1 MIVRPTLIVKAIII
15 IKAIM
20 EVIEMRNKIWIILA
34 VIALMVIITGTAAA
48 FAQSAS
54 GAILG
59 TVYNDQNAD
68 GVCVGTG
75 EPGLPGM
82 VIEFNNV
89 EAAIL
94 TALQTN
100 ENGSYGYTAA
110 GFGTWNVTV
119 KPPQGWRST
128 AQSTR
133 QVALTSTQPVVSGLD
148 FCITQGSSTAAPT
161 ATPGSGGSG
170 GAVTLP
176 ESGAPIAP
184 ALLVGALIGIGLLAL
199 GAGLFVYSRRASSR

>member
-1 MIVRPTLIVKAIII
+1 
-15 IKAIM
+15 M
-20 EVIEMRNKIWIILA
+20 EEIDMRNKTWIIL
-34 VIALMVIITGTAAA
+34 VLIALMLLITGTAAA
-48 FAQSAS
+48 FAQSSA

-82 VIEFNNV
+82 VVEFVNV
-89 EAAIL
+89 EAAIQ

-100 ENGSYGYTAA
+100 ENGSYGYTSA

-119 KPPQGWRST
+119 KPAQGWRST

-133 QVALTSTQPVVSGLD
+133 QVTLTSTQPVASGVD
-148 FCITQGSSTAAPT
+148 FCITQDASTSTPT
-161 ATPGSGGSG
+161 APPATAVPGGSG

-184 ALLVGALIGIGLLAL
+184 ALLIAAVLGIGLLAV
-199 GAGLFVYSRRASSR
+199 GAGIFFYSRRASA

>member
-1 MIVRPTLIVKAIII
+1 MIVETT
-15 IKAIM
+15 M
-20 EVIEMRNKIWIILA
+20 EEIDMRNKTWIILL
-34 VIALMVIITGTAAA
+34 VIALMLVITGTAAA
-48 FAQSAS
+48 FAQSS
-54 GAILG
+54 GGAILG

-82 VIEFNNV
+82 VVEFVNQ
-89 EAAIL
+89 EAAIQ

-119 KPPQGWRST
+119 KPAQGWRST
-128 AQSTR
+128 AQTTR
-133 QVALTSTQPVVSGLD
+133 QIALTSTQPVAAGVD
-148 FCITQGSSTAAPT
+148 FCITQDASTSTPAAPP
-161 ATPGSGGSG
+161 ATVVPGGSG

-184 ALLVGALIGIGLLAL
+184 ALLIAAVVGIGLLAL
-199 GAGLFVYSRRASSR
+199 GGGLYFYSRRASA

>member
-1 MIVRPTLIVKAIII
+1 
-15 IKAIM
+15 
-20 EVIEMRNKIWIILA
+20 MRKKVWIILA
-34 VIALMVIITGTAAA
+34 VIALMLVITGTAAA
-48 FAQSAS
+48 FAQSS
-54 GAILG
+54 GGAILG

-82 VIEFNNV
+82 VVEFVNV
-89 EAAIL
+89 EAAIQ

-119 KPPQGWRST
+119 KPAQGWRTT
-128 AQSTR
+128 AQPTR
-133 QVALTSTQPVVSGLD
+133 QVALTSTQPAAAGVD
-148 FCITQGSSTAAPT
+148 FCITQDASTSTPAAPPAT
-161 ATPGSGGSG
+161 AVPGGSG

-184 ALLVGALIGIGLLAL
+184 ALLVVAVIGIGLLAI
-199 GAGLFVYSRRASSR
+199 GAGMFFYSRRASA

>member
-1 MIVRPTLIVKAIII
+1 LEETD
-15 IKAIM
+15 
-20 EVIEMRNKIWIILA
+20 MRKKVWIILA
-34 VIALMVIITGTAAA
+34 VIALMLVITGTAAA
-48 FAQSAS
+48 FAQSS
-54 GAILG
+54 GGAILG

-82 VIEFNNV
+82 VVEFVNV
-89 EAAIL
+89 EAAIQ

-119 KPPQGWRST
+119 KPAQGWRTT
-128 AQSTR
+128 AQPTR
-133 QVALTSTQPVVSGLD
+133 QVALTSTQPAAAGVD
-148 FCITQGSSTAAPT
+148 FCITQDASTSTPAAPPAT
-161 ATPGSGGSG
+161 AVPGGSG

-184 ALLVGALIGIGLLAL
+184 ALLVAAVIGIGLLAI
-199 GAGLFVYSRRASSR
+199 GAGMFFYSRRASA

>member
-1 MIVRPTLIVKAIII
+1 MIVETT
-15 IKAIM
+15 M
-20 EVIEMRNKIWIILA
+20 EEIDMRNKTWIILL
-34 VIALMVIITGTAAA
+34 VIALMLVITGTAAA
-48 FAQSAS
+48 FAQSS
-54 GAILG
+54 GGAILG

-82 VIEFNNV
+82 VVEFVNQ
-89 EAAIL
+89 EAAIQ

-119 KPPQGWRST
+119 KPAQGWRST
-128 AQSTR
+128 AQTTR
-133 QVALTSTQPVVSGLD
+133 QIALTSTQPVAAGVD
-148 FCITQGSSTAAPT
+148 FCITQDASTSTPAAPSAT
-161 ATPGSGGSG
+161 AVPGGSG

-184 ALLVGALIGIGLLAL
+184 ALLIATLIGIGLLVI
-199 GAGLFVYSRRASSR
+199 GGGLYFYSRRASV

>member
-1 MIVRPTLIVKAIII
+1 
-15 IKAIM
+15 
-20 EVIEMRNKIWIILA
+20 MRKKVWIIS
-34 VIALMVIITGTAAA
+34 VVVVLMLLITGTAAV
-48 FAQSAS
+48 FAQTTG

-59 TVYNDQNAD
+59 TVYNDLDAN

-82 VIEFNNV
+82 VVEFANT
-89 EAAIL
+89 EAAIQ

-119 KPPQGWRST
+119 KPPSGWRST
-128 AQSTR
+128 AQQTR
-133 QVALTSTQPVVSGLD
+133 QVTLTSTQPVAAGLD
-148 FCITQGSSTAAPT
+148 FCITQGTTSG
-161 ATPGSGGSG
+161 GSGGDGSSGSG

-176 ESGAPIAP
+176 ESGAPISQSLLITMVIGI
-184 ALLVGALIGIGLLAL
+184 ALLAV
-199 GAGLFVYSRRASSR
+199 GAGLFFYSRRVSS

>member
-1 MIVRPTLIVKAIII
+1 
-15 IKAIM
+15 
-20 EVIEMRNKIWIILA
+20 MRNKTWIILL
-34 VIALMVIITGTAAA
+34 VIALMLVITGTAAA
-48 FAQSAS
+48 FAQSS
-54 GAILG
+54 GGAILG

-82 VIEFNNV
+82 VVEFVNQ
-89 EAAIL
+89 EAAIQ

-119 KPPQGWRST
+119 KPAQGWRST

-133 QVALTSTQPVVSGLD
+133 QIALTSTQPVAAGVD
-148 FCITQGSSTAAPT
+148 FCITQDASTSTPAAPSAT
-161 ATPGSGGSG
+161 AVPGGSG

-184 ALLVGALIGIGLLAL
+184 ALLIATLIGIVLLVIGGGLY
-199 GAGLFVYSRRASSR
+199 FYSRRASV